1 MKALRKQDNYR
12 MYKVGD
18 YYELWHGKYNT
29 ETDVLKKVDIGVRV
43 GYVSNPDNFLTA
55 VHEAEMEFMS
65 LNKEYELYG

>member
-43 GYVSNPDNFLTA
+43 GYVSNPDNFEMA
-55 VHEAEMEFMS
+55 CHEAESEIMWLMKQE
-65 LNKEYELYG
+65 G